1 MNSRYNSGLWA
12 YELSILVLKLD
23 MLIQMSLKWAWAQ
36 LILLSKYESS
46 WAMDEVLT
54 ELITA
59 EKAHWQPYAN
69 VSIGCP
75 QIVKDFLEKS
85 LGE

>member
-23 MLIQMSLKWAWAQ
+23 TSIQMSLKWAWAQ
-36 LILLSKYESS
+36 FILLNKYELS

-69 VSIGCP
+69 VSIDVHKLSK
-75 QIVKDFLEKS
+75 IS
-85 LGE
+85 